1 LRAAL
6 FRFSLELLV
15 ADSSRPAASRL
26 RAAQFRAERLAAL
39 RAFFAARGVL
49 EVETPLLSRGASHD
63 FHIDVFA
70 VPEAAGP
77 GALSGGAAGGKPVRY
92 LQTSPEP
99 HMKRLLARGWPD
111 IYQIGKAFR
120 LEEAGRLHNPE
131 FTMAEWY
138 RRGWKLRRMMEETV
152 EACSVVAGPRE
163 AVFMLYVEAFAAATG
178 LNPRLSSRE
187 KLLAHPVFAQRGLGG
202 DAFPEKSDVL
212 NFLMSEV
219 VEPGFDPNK
228 FTVIHHFPA
237 ELSSQAEPDQEE
249 PFLVQRFEVY
259 SGGMEL
265 GNGYKELI
273 DAREYRARFEAE
285 NRRRAAG
292 GKPEIPLHEGFF
304 GDLGDFLPPCAGV
317 AVGFDRLLM
326 LGLGASDVREV
337 VSFPWDEA

>member
-1 LRAAL
+1 VG
-6 FRFSLELLV
+6 FSLESPV

-26 RAAQFRAERLAAL
+26 RAAQFRADRLAAL
-39 RAFFAARGVL
+39 RAFFAARSVL

-70 VPEAAGP
+70 VP
-77 GALSGGAAGGKPVRY
+77 GGGEKPARY

-131 FTMAEWY
+131 FTMVEWY

-163 AVFMLYVEAFAAATG
+163 AVYLLYVEAFEAATG
-178 LNPRLSSRE
+178 LNPRRASRAQ
-187 KLLAHPVFAQRGLGG
+187 LLAHPVFAERGLAGE
-202 DAFPEKSDVL
+202 AFPEKSDAL

-219 VEPGFDPNK
+219 VEPGFDPEK

-304 GDLGDFLPPCAGV
+304 EDLGDFLPPCAGV

-326 LGLGASDVREV
+326 LGLGAEDVRDV
-337 VSFPWDEA
+337 VSFPWGEA

>member
-1 LRAAL
+1 MPDT
-6 FRFSLELLV
+6 S
-15 ADSSRPAASRL
+15 PAARI
-26 RAAQFRAERLAAL
+26 AAARFRAEKLALL

-63 FHIDVFA
+63 FHIDVFE
-70 VPEAAGP
+70 VPDGARASGAGSRRHEAHGLNHPA
-77 GALSGGAAGGKPVRY
+77 RY
-92 LQTSPEP
+92 LQSSPEP
-99 HMKRLLARGWPD
+99 HMKRLLAQGWPD
-111 IYQIGKAFR
+111 IYQICKSFR

-131 FTMAEWY
+131 FTMVEWY
-138 RRGWKLRRMMEETV
+138 RRGWRLRQMMEETV
-152 EACSVVAGPRE
+152 AACAIVAGPRE
-163 AVFMLYVEAFAAATG
+163 VDYRLYVEAFEAATG
-178 LNPRLSSRE
+178 LNPRKASRE
-187 KLLAHPVFAQRGLGG
+187 HLLAHPVFAARGLAA
-202 DAFPEKSDVL
+202 DLFPEKSDAL

-219 VEPGFDPNK
+219 VEPGFDPAK
-228 FTVIHHFPA
+228 FTVVHHFPA

-273 DAREYRARFEAE
+273 DAREYRVRFEAE

-304 GDLGDFLPPCAGV
+304 ADLGDFLPPCAGV

-326 LGLGASDVREV
+326 LGLGVGDVREV
-337 VSFPWDEA
+337 LGFAWDEA